1 MAFIIDSL
9 QNYQQEIVDH
19 FKADETRRAKFDA
32 HMRNARYREVLLRN
46 RDPAKQAGQDRSRN
60 SRGRK
65 LVGPQEGED
74 PVDYYRA
81 RMGWR
86 KQRKDEMKKGR
97 DSPRRA
103 AAAAGAG
110 ARAKSS
116 PPRAQLRA
124 ADTRAGA
131 ATERAWSREAEPRAA
146 KLDAETIKQTL
157 RSLYDE
163 VGGRHS
169 RRTPKFEHYNGRATA
184 KLPLRLNE
192 MLFTSRAKP
201 EPPKRSLS
209 RSPPAAPTDDGA
221 AQRVPRPPPAREQ
234 PAASEEA
241 APPPTGVVRTGWRPG
256 TGARRVMPPPRRL
269 LTPERRVLPA
279 ACEPLTEQESAEGR
293 AARGFKV
300 FSPWQAHPDET
311 FNAAEQIHPAQW
323 PFRILQPK
331 SGVAKE
337 GSSAGFSRDRGPSS
351 ARRTIASASSSRA
364 KKLGPASG
372 STPSRHWAVADPP
385 PPPSRRHE
393 YTHSPRPTSAVE
405 LTSDRDLQRR
415 PLTAPQSPPSERS
428 ERFAFPSK
436 QSGAAT
442 ARA

>member
-103 AAAAGAG
+103 AAAAGP
-110 ARAKSS
+110 RAKSS

-201 EPPKRSLS
+201 EPPKRPLS

-241 APPPTGVVRTGWRPG
+241 APPPGVVRTGWRPG
-256 TGARRVMPPPRRL
+256 TGAPRVMSPL
-269 LTPERRVLPA
+269 VVSLTPERR
-279 ACEPLTEQESAEGR
+279 ACC
-293 AARGFKV
+293 
-300 FSPWQAHPDET
+300 
-311 FNAAEQIHPAQW
+311 
-323 PFRILQPK
+323 QP
-331 SGVAKE
+331 
-337 GSSAGFSRDRGPSS
+337 
-351 ARRTIASASSSRA
+351 
-364 KKLGPASG
+364 PAS
-372 STPSRHWAVADPP
+372 R
-385 PPPSRRHE
+385 
-393 YTHSPRPTSAVE
+393 
-405 LTSDRDLQRR
+405 
-415 PLTAPQSPPSERS
+415 
-428 ERFAFPSK
+428 
-436 QSGAAT
+436 
-442 ARA
+442 